1 MKITYQPAVGPAL
14 QVDAI
19 FGEPYLLE
27 QGDLP
32 AGVEA
37 LSPTVFLRLAQL
49 PIDPELDEPTLVIGS
64 TVYRVVER
72 MPAGLGSISLRIRKV
87 A

>member
-1 MKITYQPAVGPAL
+1 MDITYQPAVGPA
-14 QVDAI
+14 VPVKGI

-27 QGDLP
+27 QSDLA

-37 LSPTVFLRLAQL
+37 TAPTVFLKLDAL
-49 PIDPELDEPTLVIGS
+49 PIDPEFDDPTLVIGGV
-64 TVYRVVER
+64 TYRVVER
-72 MPAGLGSISLRIRKV
+72 MPAGLGSIMLRLRK